1 MRIPTKHKVYDL
13 MNNEFPVTTNHPD
26 GRWIAARGET
36 WQGGPWYRIKNRLSL
51 AWLVFIGRYDAL
63 DWEDQ

>member
-1 MRIPTKHKVYDL
+1 